1 MKKWIV
7 FLLIVV
13 LLLIIGCGN
22 IYKKTQVIIKDFN
35 NYFDYIY
42 VTEFGDNKLVHNT
55 YYIEYDDKLKTVELK
70 VDDILE
76 LEYKVKKNAAV
87 PIIKV
92 KSFKVL
98 ISAPYEKMQVIIK
111 NMSINYIYVAEIKS
125 EEVTRIM
132 YNIERDDKL
141 KKEKLL
147 IGDILEI
154 EYQVK
159 ERSKPPLIKLKSFKV
174 LPRE

>member
-7 FLLIVV
+7 FSLIVV

-22 IYKKTQVIIKDFN
+22 IYKKTRVSIKDIN
-35 NYFDYIY
+35 DDYIY
-42 VTEFGDNKLVHNT
+42 VAEIEDGTVAYHT
-55 YYIEYDDKLKTVELK
+55 YNIERDDKLKEEALRVG
-70 VDDILE
+70 DILE
-76 LEYKVKKNAAV
+76 IEYQVKEQAIV
-87 PIIKV
+87 PIIKL
-92 KSFKVL
+92 KSFKLL
-98 ISAPYEKMQVIIK
+98 IDDTHIKAQVIIK

-141 KKEKLL
+141 KKEKLS

-174 LPRE
+174 LPQE

>member
-7 FLLIVV
+7 FSLIVV

-22 IYKKTQVIIKDFN
+22 IYKKTQVSIKDIN
-35 NYFDYIY
+35 
-42 VTEFGDNKLVHNT
+42 
-55 YYIEYDDKLKTVELK
+55 DD
-70 VDDILE
+70 
-76 LEYKVKKNAAV
+76 
-87 PIIKV
+87 
-92 KSFKVL
+92 
-98 ISAPYEKMQVIIK
+98 
-111 NMSINYIYVAEIKS
+111 YIYVAEIKS

-141 KKEKLL
+141 KKEKLS